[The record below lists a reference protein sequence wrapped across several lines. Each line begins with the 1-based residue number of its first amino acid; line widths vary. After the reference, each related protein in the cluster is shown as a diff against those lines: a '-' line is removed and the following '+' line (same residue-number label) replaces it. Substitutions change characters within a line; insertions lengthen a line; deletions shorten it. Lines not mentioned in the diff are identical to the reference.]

1 MLYPFGFLGGDVA
14 NTARTQAF
22 LTATGITDATIISA
36 LNAMD
41 TSLISAGLLPSG
53 TGAGIIKVLYPF
65 VGGTASLHKWNFVN
79 PQDTDSAKRIV
90 WFGGMTH
97 NSNGITG
104 NGSNAYG
111 NMFITP
117 DPDFNINDVGMSYLC
132 SNSGID
138 GNTIFGV
145 QSASNDTRFFHFPAY
160 DGANTT
166 QTNINSGAAQLT
178 AAARQGFHSIQRTS
192 GTNQNTYRNGVLN
205 ADVFSIS
212 QIRSTLNMFLLATN
226 INGTPTYIDASNI
239 RFFAAHT
246 ALNATQALNLYNA
259 NVSFQTI
266 LGRNV

>member
-1 MLYPFGFLGGDVA
+1 
-14 NTARTQAF
+14 
-22 LTATGITDATIISA
+22 
-36 LNAMD
+36 MD
-41 TSLISAGLLPSG
+41 TDLISAGLLPSG
-53 TGAGIIKVLYPF
+53 TGAGIVKVLYPF
-65 VGGTASLHKWNFVN
+65 VGGSATSHKYNFID
-79 PQDTDSAKRIV
+79 PQDTDLAKRIV

-97 NSNGITG
+97 NADGITG

-111 NMFITP
+111 NMFINP

-145 QSASNDTRFFHFPAY
+145 QDASDTTRFFHFPAF

-166 QTNINSGAAQLT
+166 QSNINSGSSQLI

-205 ADVFSIS
+205 ADTSTNS
-212 QIRSTLNMFLLATN
+212 QNRAALNMFLLATN
-226 INGTPTYIDASNI
+226 VNGTPTFIDASNI